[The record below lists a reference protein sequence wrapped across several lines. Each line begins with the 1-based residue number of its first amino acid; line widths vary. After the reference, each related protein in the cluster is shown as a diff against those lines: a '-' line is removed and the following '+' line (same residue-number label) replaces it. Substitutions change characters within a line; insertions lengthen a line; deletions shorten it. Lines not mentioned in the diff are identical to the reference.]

1 MTNYNFLSQK
11 SGKSCCQTRARQ
23 TVRVVVAVAVDLI
36 DVPEIDKLDHLQLD
50 IHTPD
55 LANPLF
61 VAIKQ
66 KPGPSPVRKYHIY

>member
-1 MTNYNFLSQK
+1 M
-11 SGKSCCQTRARQ
+11 
-23 TVRVVVAVAVDLI
+23 RVVVAVAVDLI
-36 DVPEIDKLDHLQLD
+36 DVQEIDKLDHMQLD